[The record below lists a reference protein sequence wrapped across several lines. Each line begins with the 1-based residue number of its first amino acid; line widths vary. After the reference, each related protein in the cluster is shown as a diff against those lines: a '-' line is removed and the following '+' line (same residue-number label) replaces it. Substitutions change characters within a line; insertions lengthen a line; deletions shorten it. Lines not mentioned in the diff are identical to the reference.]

1 MTKIVFFIMFVV
13 VLGFAL
19 IFNRFARESIGIK
32 EMVKNNITTEFY
44 SFATEIR
51 GLQHLTVA
59 ELTQMEVFERTSN
72 ASTFFDRIK
81 LPEVVVSISAPV
93 SFHYY
98 FNFKKPWAF
107 TLDQDVLVITPPP
120 LEFYPP
126 AVDISQTEFN
136 IKKGSLFR
144 DEAEVMS
151 KLQSE
156 ITPLLNERA
165 EKNKELV
172 LERAKQQVREF
183 VFNWLKQKSP
193 KEKDP
198 KVEVRFQP

>member
-1 MTKIVFFIMFVV
+1 MTKIVFFIMFIV

-19 IFNRFARESIGIK
+19 IFNRFARDSMGIK
-32 EMVKNNITTEFY
+32 AMVKENITTEFH

-59 ELTQMEVFERTSN
+59 ELTQMEVFERTST
-72 ASTFFDRIK
+72 ASTLFDRIK
-81 LPEVVVSISAPV
+81 LPDVVVSISAPV
-93 SFHYY
+93 SFHY
-98 FNFKKPWAF
+98 FFDFKKPWSFA
-107 TLDQDVLVITPPP
+107 LDQDILVVTPPP
-120 LEFYPP
+120 LEFDPP
-126 AVDISQTEFN
+126 AADISQTEFI

-151 KLQSE
+151 KLQKE

-172 LERAKQQVREF
+172 LDRAKQQAREF